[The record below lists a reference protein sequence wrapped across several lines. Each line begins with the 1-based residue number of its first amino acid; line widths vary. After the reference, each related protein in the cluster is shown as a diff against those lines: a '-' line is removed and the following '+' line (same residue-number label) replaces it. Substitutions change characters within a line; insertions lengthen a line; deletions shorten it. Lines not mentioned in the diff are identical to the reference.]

1 MCNVKNTLFLSLLV
15 FASTESI
22 SQQSRSPEIRS
33 VERELVSSGFVGTS
47 SVEFAEVSRAGKT
60 VGCSLVYKVIF
71 PDVVYE
77 SGNLNV
83 AVGNITFNSFGKN
96 AVGFSLKIGVRP
108 LLDADAPFNPPNFAY
123 IVTSKGSTAKLE
135 QKSVLS
141 DDGFNLFAYSFTDPM
156 MSRIVNGILNDEVI
170 QIAFNRTANGLDQ
183 RFDVDLRVES
193 SELVDGKL
201 RRIRSPKSMI
211 NFIDCLSPLM
221 KSIAE

>member
-1 MCNVKNTLFLSLLV
+1 VCNVKNTLFLSLLL

-83 AVGNITFNSFGKN
+83 AVGNITFNSFGQN
-96 AVGFSLKIGVRP
+96 AFGFSLKVGVRP

-123 IVTSKGSTAKLE
+123 IVTSKGSTAKVE

-156 MSRIVNGILNDEVI
+156 MSRIVNGVLNDEVI
-170 QIAFNRTANGLDQ
+170 QIAFNRKANGLDQ

-201 RRIRSPKSMI
+201 QRIRSPKSMI
-211 NFIDCLSPLM
+211 NFIDCLAPLM
-221 KSIAE
+221 RSSAE